1 MFSLIPW
8 DVKCAGILLVVTIL
22 VSVFGPMSIIF
33 VGLYAMLCAYI
44 IVSTFSGEANPEGQ
58 GFGASCYFTIRL

>member
-8 DVKCAGILLVVTIL
+8 DVKCAGILLVVTVL
-22 VSVFGPMSIIF
+22 VSVFGPMPIIF

-44 IVSTFSGEANPEGQ
+44 IVSTFCGEGEDG
-58 GFGASCYFTIRL
+58 Y